1 MNSRPVSLDTGSDQD
16 HPRANTMT
24 GSKISIGRFLA
35 LCCFVYSSALGAIFS
50 DFAAL
55 EQAQVF
61 GQDPRFNSV
70 GVVGL
75 DFGDGFLAM
84 GSGVVIGDGSWILL
98 SGHQLNHSGIVGG
111 AFAIR
116 DSAGVNTE
124 VSIAQSWMVY
134 PGFTGTGTGQGVD
147 LGLMRLSSPI
157 TSVTPANLYRG
168 SVSDLYGETLSM
180 AGFGLP
186 GVAGQGLPYSR
197 LRYAGM
203 NVVNDVP
210 RPFYLESE
218 YLHVEFTAPN
228 TGGLQLEWGGS
239 PGDSGGPWM
248 VLREGTWEV
257 AAISSGRTSDP
268 LYNFGNIT
276 YAMTLTGH
284 LGWIDSFSAVPEPEH
299 YAAAACALCLGWAM
313 RRRRK
318 QHLE

>member
-1 MNSRPVSLDTGSDQD
+1 M
-16 HPRANTMT
+16 
-24 GSKISIGRFLA
+24 
-35 LCCFVYSSALGAIFS
+35 
-50 DFAAL
+50 
-55 EQAQVF
+55 
-61 GQDPRFNSV
+61 
-70 GVVGL
+70 
-75 DFGDGFLAM
+75 
-84 GSGVVIGDGSWILL
+84 IGDGSWILF
-98 SGHQLNHSGIVGG
+98 SGHQLNHSGIIGG

-134 PGFTGTGTGQGVD
+134 PGFTGTGTGQGID
-147 LGLMRLSSPI
+147 LALMRLSSPI
-157 TSVTPANLYRG
+157 TSVSPANLYRG
-168 SVSDLYGETLSM
+168 PVSDLYGQTLSM

-186 GVAGQGLPYSR
+186 GVAGQELPYSR

-248 VLREGTWEV
+248 VLREGSWEV
-257 AAISSGRTSDP
+257 AAISSGRTADP

-276 YAMTLTGH
+276 YAMPLANH
-284 LGWIDSFSAVPEPEH
+284 LGWIDGFSAVPEPEE
-299 YAAAACALCLGWAM
+299 YAVVACALSLGWAM

-318 QHLE
+318 QHPE